1 MSQNGSPPPEFE
13 FDEDYRYF
21 MVRLPV
27 HPEARAASAAVA
39 KATEDVGTESALS
52 RHQVEILHKCTEDT
66 PIGDLMSIARRA
78 DRTKFRN
85 QILSPLLRAE
95 LLQMTIP
102 EKPNS
107 RLQKYHLTQKGHMLV
122 QLVADLLPQRIEQE
136 LHTFPPRKLC
146 RWHEITVTR
155 HENQRIDL
163 MLKGHAGDIQT
174 NTHIHPFLT
183 KPEVHVTLTDFSP
196 SRNELLQFACTG
208 FTECR

>member
-39 KATEDVGTESALS
+39 KVTGDVGTESALS
-52 RHQVEILHKCTEDT
+52 RHQMEILHKCTEDT

-85 QILSPLLRAE
+85 QILRPLLRAE

-107 RLQKYHLTQKGHMLV
+107 RLQKYHLTQKGRAWLGHVKMTRSDDSDTGLSKKHDRV
-122 QLVADLLPQRIEQE
+122 VGKRFGQGMEWNASCPQR
-136 LHTFPPRKLC
+136 
-146 RWHEITVTR
+146 WS
-155 HENQRIDL
+155 
-163 MLKGHAGDIQT
+163 G
-174 NTHIHPFLT
+174 
-183 KPEVHVTLTDFSP
+183 
-196 SRNELLQFACTG
+196 
-208 FTECR
+208 